1 MWTNLN
7 IFAATFFILLIWQF
21 NTFFIR
27 TFYTVIFVFLKVIF
41 AILVALISNMYT
53 KRICIIELFIHF
65 MFNTSMNFLS
75 VIFSLVYCFMFS
87 FSFHGTAFM
96 YVFYSVIHH
105 HVLFLFIFILLLTK
119 MLITFKIMVTPRL
132 MIYG

>member
-1 MWTNLN
+1 M
-7 IFAATFFILLIWQF
+7 
-21 NTFFIR
+21 
-27 TFYTVIFVFLKVIF
+27 FLKLIF

-65 MFNTSMNFLS
+65 LFNTSMNFLS

-87 FSFHGTAFM
+87 FSFHGTVFM

>member
-1 MWTNLN
+1 M
-7 IFAATFFILLIWQF
+7 
-21 NTFFIR
+21 
-27 TFYTVIFVFLKVIF
+27 FLKLIF

-65 MFNTSMNFLS
+65 LFNTSMNFLS